1 MKTAVQTIEKQWKEF
16 NISLP
21 KLKEEIESLLNNQ
34 IGLIASDENFLIC
47 LSEQLTP
54 EEEQQIHDLWDSI
67 DENHIV
73 ATSYKSAEQMRQEE
87 EQRKQQRQQAI
98 NAIKQS
104 ALTKS
109 WDEMSVVERK
119 AAMNMELTDQ
129 ELGLE

>member
-1 MKTAVQTIEKQWKEF
+1 MKEIVQMIEKKWKEF
-16 NISLP
+16 NVSLP
-21 KLKEEIESLLNNQ
+21 KLKEEIESLLNQQ
-34 IGLIASDENFLIC
+34 IGFVASFENLLIC
-47 LSEQLTP
+47 FSEPLTP

-67 DENHIV
+67 DENHII
-73 ATSYKSAEQMRQEE
+73 ATSYKSAEQIRQEE

-98 NAIKQS
+98 EAIKQS

-109 WDEMSVVERK
+109 WDEMSMVERK